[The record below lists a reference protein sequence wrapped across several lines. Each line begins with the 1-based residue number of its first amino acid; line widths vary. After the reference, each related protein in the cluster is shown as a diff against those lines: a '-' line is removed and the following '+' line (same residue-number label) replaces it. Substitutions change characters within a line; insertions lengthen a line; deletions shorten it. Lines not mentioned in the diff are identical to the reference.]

1 MSYNKVMHTF
11 LFLYGFGLL
20 AIVVA
25 DLLWVG
31 VIGHGF
37 YTKHIGYLLGEVR
50 WVPAI
55 LFYLLFT
62 LGFTYFVTYPLS
74 AEPLHKAILAG
85 AFFGL
90 VAYAT
95 YDLTSNALIRDWPV
109 VVTIVDMIW
118 GTALGAW
125 VAVAALGLHRVIG

>member
-1 MSYNKVMHTF
+1 MQTF
-11 LFLYGFGLL
+11 ITLYGFGL
-20 AIVVA
+20 AACAVA

-31 VIGHGF
+31 LISRGF

-62 LGFTYFVTYPLS
+62 LGFTYFVTYPLA

-125 VAVAALGLHRVIG
+125 IALAALGLHRLIG